1 MKVRIQFSKHG
12 VMKFIGHLDIM
23 RYFQKAMRRAG
34 VDIAYTGG
42 FSPHQIMSFAA
53 PLGVGLESDGEYMD
67 IEVNSHQG
75 GDQMMEALNGVMAD
89 GVRILSVRA
98 LPEQAK
104 NAMASVAAAGYL
116 VRFRKGYEPDF
127 DHVSALSDFYKNE
140 EIPFVKKTKKS
151 ELTLDLKPAIYELS
165 IAGDAIYMLVDASSA
180 GNIKPAMVM
189 EAFYCNNG
197 RTLPEFALEITR
209 TDTYMEADGEGKDEA
224 DGADETA
231 ARRRFVPLREAG
243 EPF

>member
-67 IEVNSHQG
+67 IEVNSHHG
-75 GDQMMEALNGVMAD
+75 ATEMMEALNSVMAD
-89 GVRILSVRA
+89 GIRILSVRA
-98 LPEQAK
+98 LPDQAK

-116 VRFRKGYEPDF
+116 VRFRKGYEPEF
-127 DHVSALSDFYKNE
+127 DIKKSLHAFYDKK
-140 EIPFVKKTKKS
+140 EIPFVKTTKKS
-151 ELTLDLKPAIYELS
+151 ELTLDLKPSIYELS
-165 IAGDAIYMLVDASSA
+165 VQGDAVYMLVNASSA
-180 GNIKPAMVM
+180 GNIKPSMVM
-189 EAFYCNNG
+189 EAFYCEQG
-197 RTLPEFALEITR
+197 VQLPEFALEITR
-209 TDTYMEADGEGKDEA
+209 TETYMNQGGEE
-224 DGADETA
+224 
-231 ARRRFVPLREAG
+231 RCFVPLRDAG
-243 EPF
+243 VDF